1 MTKDEVYQCL
11 VVEKKTLQE
20 TGDLFGITRERVRQ
34 IFRRYFPDMS
44 RDEYGQ
50 GAKIMDKL
58 FLEELL
64 EKEKA
69 KQLGRD
75 TWHHANDLSR
85 VMSLKYSRKKQNVK
99 SSKWDWDINFTDIQ
113 WNLTCPILGMALDYF
128 TEQRA
133 ENSPSFDRID
143 CTKGYVKGNV
153 QIISWRANRLK
164 NDGTAEE
171 HEKIAAHMRAQTQ
184 I

>member
-75 TWHHANDLSR
+75 AWHHANDLSR

-113 WNLTCPILGMALDYF
+113 WNLTCPILGMELDYF